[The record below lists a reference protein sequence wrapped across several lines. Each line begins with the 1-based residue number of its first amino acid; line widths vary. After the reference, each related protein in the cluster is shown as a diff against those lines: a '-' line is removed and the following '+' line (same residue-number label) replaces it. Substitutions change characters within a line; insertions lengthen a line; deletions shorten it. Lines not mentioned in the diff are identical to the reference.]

1 MITGRITGTV
11 VATVKDPSMEGVPL
25 LTVKLM
31 EKGRETVGERRGNRR
46 KKLRAGGKEK
56 AAYAQRDSAY
66 SRRGAMLYNFF
77 LLLCAREHG
86 NFVVE
91 QLHGAQ

>member
-31 EKGRETVGERRGNRR
+31 EKGRENETVVAADHTRQ
-46 KKLRAGGKEK
+46 AG
-56 AAYAQRDSAY
+56 
-66 SRRGAMLYNFF
+66 
-77 LLLCAREHG
+77 
-86 NFVVE
+86 
-91 QLHGAQ
+91 